1 MRILA
6 RLHAYPPR
14 HNAGAEWAAHSL
26 LRDLAAH
33 GHQVEVW
40 LSEVTGQRLPFDLDG
55 VRVIPATTHNAF
67 AGAVRAGRSVVVS
80 HLENVRS
87 AASAARGWGRP
98 LVVLAHNTFPATF
111 RAIGSG
117 TTALA
122 VYNSEWMAAAADK
135 HFAENPKLVKPGAS
149 VVVRPPVRAADYRA
163 IPGDRVTLI
172 NLYVNKGSDVF
183 WQLAER
189 MPDRQFLAV
198 RGSYGDQLVKDL
210 PNVEIVDN
218 MPGADMAKQVY
229 GRTRILLMPSE
240 YESWGRT
247 GVEACAS
254 GIPVIASPTPGLQES
269 LGDAGIYVDRGDV
282 DGWQKAIEALDDSD
296 AYRKASVAAKK
307 RSRQL
312 DPSADLARWREAIEA
327 LA

>member
-6 RLHAYPPR
+6 RLHAYPPH
-14 HNAGAEWAAHSL
+14 HNAGAEWAAHTL

-40 LSEVTGQRLPFDLDG
+40 LSEVTGRRLPFDLDG

-67 AGAVRAGRSVVVS
+67 AAAVRSGRSVVVS
-80 HLENVRS
+80 HLENVRP

-98 LVVLAHNTFPATF
+98 LVVLCHNTFPATF

-122 VYNSEWMAAAADK
+122 VYNSDWMAKEADK
-135 HFAENPKLVKPGAS
+135 HFEANPKLVKPHNS

-163 IPGDRVTLI
+163 TPGDRITLI
-172 NLYVNKGSDVF
+172 NLYANKGADVF
-183 WQLAER
+183 WELAER
-189 MPDRQFLAV
+189 MPERQFLAV
-198 RGSYGDQLVKDL
+198 RGSYGDQVVKDL
-210 PNVEIVDN
+210 PNVEVIDN
-218 MPGADMAKQVY
+218 VPGDEMAKRVY
-229 GRTRILLMPSE
+229 SRTRILLMPSE

-254 GIPVIASPTPGLQES
+254 GIPVIANPTPGLAES
-269 LGDAGIYVDRGDV
+269 LGTAGIFVDRDDV
-282 DGWQKAIEALDDSD
+282 GGWQKAIEMLDEPDIYKSFST
-296 AYRKASVAAKK
+296 ATKK

>member
-6 RLHAYPPR
+6 RLHAYPPH

-26 LRDLAAH
+26 LRDLAAR

-40 LSEVTGQRLPFDLDG
+40 LSEVTGRRLPFDLDG

-67 AGAVRAGRSVVVS
+67 AGAVRTGRSVVVS
-80 HLENVRS
+80 HLENVRP
-87 AASAARGWGRP
+87 AAAAARGWGRP
-98 LVVLAHNTFPATF
+98 LVVLCHNTFPGTF

-122 VYNSEWMAAAADK
+122 VYNSDWMAAEADK
-135 HFAENPKLVKPGAS
+135 HFAANPKLVKPGSS

-163 IPGDRVTLI
+163 TPGERVALI
-172 NLYVNKGSDVF
+172 NLYANKGADVF

-189 MPDRQFLAV
+189 MPERQFLAV
-198 RGSYGDQLVKDL
+198 RGSYGEQLVKDL
-210 PNVEIVDN
+210 PNVEVIDN
-218 MPGADMAKQVY
+218 VPGADMAKQVY
-229 GRTRILLMPSE
+229 ARTKILLMPSE
-240 YESWGRT
+240 YESWGRV

-254 GIPVIASPTPGLQES
+254 GIPVIANPTPGLQES
-269 LGDAGIYVDRGDV
+269 LGDAGIYVDRSDV
-282 DGWQKAIEALDDSD
+282 DSWQKAIEALDDPD
-296 AYRKASVAAKK
+296 AYKKASAAAKR

-312 DPSADLARWREAIEA
+312 DPSVDLARWREAIEA

>member
-6 RLHAYPPR
+6 RLHAYPPH
-14 HNAGAEWAAHSL
+14 HNAGAEWAAHGL

-40 LSEVTGQRLPFDLDG
+40 LSEVTGRRLPFDLDG
-55 VRVIPATTHNAF
+55 VRIIPATTHSAF
-67 AGAVRAGRSVVVS
+67 ASAVRTGRSVVVS
-80 HLENVRS
+80 HLENVRP

-98 LVVLAHNTFPATF
+98 LVVLCHNTFPATF

-122 VYNSEWMAAAADK
+122 VYNSDWMSAAADR
-135 HFAENPKLVKPGAS
+135 HFAENPKLVKPRSS
-149 VVVRPPVRAADYRA
+149 VVVRPPVRPADYRA
-163 IPGDRVTLI
+163 TPGDCITLI
-172 NLYVNKGSDVF
+172 NLYANKGADVL
-183 WQLAER
+183 WELAER
-189 MPDRQFLAV
+189 MPERQFLAV
-198 RGSYGDQLVKDL
+198 RGSYGEQLVKDL
-210 PNVEIVDN
+210 PNVEVIDN
-218 MPGADMAKQVY
+218 VPGADMAKLVY

-254 GIPVIASPTPGLQES
+254 GIPVIANPTPGLQES
-269 LGDAGIYVDRGDV
+269 LGEAGIYVDRHDV
-282 DGWQKAIEALDDSD
+282 GGWQKAIEALDDPD
-296 AYRKASVAAKK
+296 ASKAASAAARK

-312 DPSADLARWREAIEA
+312 DPAADLARWRAAIKA

>member
-55 VRVIPATTHNAF
+55 VCVIPATTHNAF

-80 HLENVRS
+80 HLENVRP

-122 VYNSEWMAAAADK
+122 VYNSEWMAAEADK
-135 HFAENPKLVKPGAS
+135 HFAENPKLVKPRAS

-163 IPGDRVTLI
+163 TPGDRVTLI

-189 MPDRQFLAV
+189 MPERQFLAV

-218 MPGADMAKQVY
+218 VPGADMAKQVY

-269 LGDAGIYVDRGDV
+269 LGEAGIYVDRGDV

-296 AYRKASVAAKK
+296 AYRKASAAAKK

>member
-80 HLENVRS
+80 HLENVRP

-122 VYNSEWMAAAADK
+122 VYNSEWMAAKADE
-135 HFAENPKLVKPGAS
+135 HFAENAKLVKPRAS

-163 IPGDRVTLI
+163 TPGEDITLI
-172 NLYVNKGSDVF
+172 NLYANKGADVF
-183 WQLAER
+183 WELAER
-189 MPDRQFLAV
+189 MPERRFLAV
-198 RGSYGDQLVKDL
+198 RGSYGEQIVKDL
-210 PNVEIVDN
+210 PNVEVIDN
-218 MPGADMAKQVY
+218 GPGADMAKRVY

-282 DGWQKAIEALDDSD
+282 DGWQKAVEALDDPD
-296 AYRKASVAAKK
+296 AYRKASAAAKK

>member
-6 RLHAYPPR
+6 RLHAYPPK

-26 LRDLAAH
+26 LRDLTAH

-40 LSEVTGQRLPFDLDG
+40 LSEVTGARLPFDLDG
-55 VRVIPATTHNAF
+55 VQVIPATTHNAF

-80 HLENVRS
+80 HLENVRP

-98 LVVLAHNTFPATF
+98 LVVLCHNTFPATY

-122 VYNSEWMAAAADK
+122 VYNSDWMAQEADTF
-135 HFAENPKLVKPGAS
+135 FADHPKLCRPGKE
-149 VVVRPPVRAADYRA
+149 VVVRPPVRAADYRTA
-163 IPGDRVTLI
+163 PGGCITLI
-172 NLYVNKGSDVF
+172 NLFANKGAATF
-183 WQLAER
+183 WDLAER

-198 RGSYGDQLVKDL
+198 RGSYGEQIVRDL
-210 PNVEIVDN
+210 PNVEVVDN
-218 MPGADMAKQVY
+218 VPGADMAKLVY
-229 GRTRILLMPSE
+229 ARTRILLMPSE

-254 GIPVIASPTPGLQES
+254 GIPVIAAPTPGLLES
-269 LGDAGIYVDRGDV
+269 LGAAGTFVAAGDV
-282 DGWQKAIEALDDSD
+282 DGWQKAVENLDDAD
-296 AYRKASVAAKK
+296 IYRKASAAAKK
-307 RSRQL
+307 RSKQL
-312 DPSADLARWREAIEA
+312 DPSADLTRWRTAIEA
-327 LA
+327 L